1 MRGSDLL
8 SLLRLLFICRGAE
21 LILRPGRLKIG
32 KAEMICNKG
41 RIGQIR
47 LAILS
52 GLVGWPSRQLLVRCA
67 KYGPCQGQGQGT
79 NYKS

>member
-1 MRGSDLL
+1 MKPRHGVGWIVKVLPVAGL
-8 SLLRLLFICRGAE
+8 V
-21 LILRPGRLKIG
+21 LILRPDRLKIG

-41 RIGQIR
+41 RIGQAR

-67 KYGPCQGQGQGT
+67 KYGPYQGQG
-79 NYKS
+79 